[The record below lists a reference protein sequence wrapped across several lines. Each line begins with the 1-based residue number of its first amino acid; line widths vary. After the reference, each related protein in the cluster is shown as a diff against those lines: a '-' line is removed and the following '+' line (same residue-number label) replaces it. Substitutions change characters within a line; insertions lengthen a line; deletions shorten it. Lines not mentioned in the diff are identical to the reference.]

1 LLEITGMNAK
11 KNSDIGNLAENVAL
25 AIKQEKLINQDIHQ
39 IKGKVSSNVGKIIEA
54 IINEKPDV

>member
-1 LLEITGMNAK
+1 LLEITGINAK
-11 KNSDIGNLAENVAL
+11 KNPDIGNLAENVAL